1 MKIKMKTTLYIMAIL
16 VILMACE
23 AQQAADIDTTPD
35 YAVSEMIAKLPS
47 NLNWNDL
54 GLIPEVQI
62 AILSGDPS
70 KEGHYVLRLKFPP
83 ETRMPAHWHPK
94 VEYATIIS
102 GRLNLGMGIEEY
114 ADSMKVFTAGSFF
127 VVPPEMSHYGRSQ
140 DEVII
145 ELSGPGPY
153 EVVFVDDNDD
163 PRI

>member
-1 MKIKMKTTLYIMAIL
+1 MKIKMKMTPYILAIL
-16 VILMACE
+16 VLPMVCE
-23 AQQAADIDTTPD
+23 AQQSATNDTAPN

-47 NLNWNDL
+47 NLDWTDL

-70 KEGHYVLRLKFPP
+70 SEGHYVLRLKFPP

-102 GRLNLGMGIEEY
+102 GSLNLGMGMEEH
-114 ADSMKVFTAGSFF
+114 ADSMKVFPAGSFL
-127 VVPPEMSHYGRSQ
+127 VVPPETSHYGRSQ

-163 PRI
+163 PRL